1 MLHAP
6 CGNQLR
12 LTGSAWVNKVLY
24 LSIYLSNV
32 VKKTRVTN
40 KSAPIPNMMKLSGLL
55 RLAKYGLIAKVNA
68 SLYLLLCGDI
78 SSNPGP
84 SASNLNNLN
93 LLNKGLR
100 FGQWNVNY
108 FTETKYEGIKIHILS
123 ADGAKNLDILFIFE
137 TFFNSNTAE
146 ELYYI
151 PGFELLR
158 KDRNSNGGGIL
169 VYVNTD
175 LISMRRIENNDLE
188 VLWLQVCPFK
198 SKRPMLFGGVYR
210 PPNSN
215 THHDIKLADN
225 IEKAYLLNLETIVL
239 GDFNIDY
246 LKPESNKHRL
256 IKALRDTKLCQLVSS
271 IKRPISR
278 SCLDHIWSNKP
289 ERIANITSPDIY
301 ISDHLPVLAVRQY
314 KTSLVSDKTNSKSHL
329 YINYRNLKRLD
340 PKKSIQ
346 ILDETPWDSAFVFDD
361 VEDVVDSWYMLLN
374 EAINCIVPLQ
384 KKRIK
389 RETQPK
395 WMSPEIMALLT
406 SRKFTI

>member
-1 MLHAP
+1 
-6 CGNQLR
+6 
-12 LTGSAWVNKVLY
+12 
-24 LSIYLSNV
+24 
-32 VKKTRVTN
+32 
-40 KSAPIPNMMKLSGLL
+40 MKLSGLL

-108 FTETKYEGIKIHILS
+108 FTETKYEGIKIHILP

-215 THHDIKLADN
+215 AHHDIKLADN